1 MIDMAPVPGVLT
13 RSNDPETE
21 LTIRVSCGTGSGRT
35 PLSAF
40 DGALRDA
47 GVADFNLVRL
57 SSVIPP
63 RSRIL
68 DVHGQHQLTGEHG
81 DLLYCVYAVA
91 LATEPD
97 EIVWAGVGWS
107 LAEDGS
113 GAGLF
118 VEHTGPTEGDVAW
131 DISASLDDLS
141 VRRGGGYR
149 EAGAVLT
156 SATCTTQPAAA
167 VVIATYKREGW

>member
-1 MIDMAPVPGVLT
+1 MIDMAPVPEVLS
-13 RSNDPETE
+13 RPAEPETG
-21 LTIRVSCGTGSGRT
+21 LTIRVSRGSGSGRT

-40 DGALRDA
+40 DDALRDA

-57 SSVIPP
+57 SSIIPP
-63 RSRIL
+63 GSRIL
-68 DVHGQHQLTGEHG
+68 DVRGPHQLTGGHG
-81 DLLYCVYAVA
+81 DLLYCVYAVS
-91 LATEPD
+91 LATEPG
-97 EIVWAGVGWS
+97 ETVWAGVGWS
-107 LAEDGS
+107 LADDGS

-141 VRRGGGYR
+141 VRRGGGYH
-149 EAGAVLT
+149 EAGSVLT

-167 VVIATYKREGW
+167 VVIATYRREGW